1 MKICFHLC
9 ISLFYE
15 IQNIF
20 VVYMS
25 LLSSQEKIDLKR
37 LLVEN
42 DCEDNTEHIRKVKHS
57 AKIQSDIHQF
67 GYLKNLFFGS
77 LPVDISILSKT
88 ESKKKHIDFENMVQA
103 NCNFLYTTYP
113 DIFKRMMKDELDLK
127 IMVRLIEVL
136 KMIEDNKTDQ
146 HEASVLFGRVLK
158 EMYIDSAIRHADN
171 LDLEH
176 KDEKQA
182 PEIGKDISWSEYK
195 KSSL

>member
-1 MKICFHLC
+1 MKICFQLC

-57 AKIQSDIHQF
+57 AKIQNDIHQF

-77 LPVDISILSKT
+77 LPVDISKLSKT
-88 ESKKKHIDFENMVQA
+88 ESKKKQIDFENMVQA

-176 KDEKQA
+176 KGEKQE
-182 PEIGKDISWSEYK
+182 PEIGKDISWAEYK

>member
-1 MKICFHLC
+1 
-9 ISLFYE
+9 
-15 IQNIF
+15 
-20 VVYMS
+20 
-25 LLSSQEKIDLKR
+25 
-37 LLVEN
+37 
-42 DCEDNTEHIRKVKHS
+42 
-57 AKIQSDIHQF
+57 
-67 GYLKNLFFGS
+67 LKNLFFGS
-77 LPVDISILSKT
+77 LPEDISKLSKS
-88 ESKKKHIDFENMVQA
+88 ESKKKQIDFENMVQA

-176 KDEKQA
+176 KGEKQA
-182 PEIGKDISWSEYK
+182 PEIGKNISWAEYK